1 MGLRPALLAVSLA
14 LAAAAGAGGAG
25 PAPAPCLSVR
35 RYPDGPVL
43 LRIPL
48 PPDGAFALVYRHSVE
63 RTPVVERYRVARGE
77 GPAGQAEPVLVLVLE
92 ASEYRSLGA
101 GLPAEGELREGP
113 EGPVLVIWL
122 RRTMDSLVLRP
133 LPLTEHALRLGDGRR
148 IPLPDG
154 GAALELR
161 PGCEPDEEEG
171 GHA

>member
-1 MGLRPALLAVSLA
+1 MGLCPALLAASLA

-43 LRIPL
+43 LRVPL
-48 PPDGAFALVYRHSVE
+48 PADGAFALVYRHSVE
-63 RTPVVERYRVARGE
+63 RTPVVERYRVAE
-77 GPAGQAEPVLVLVLE
+77 GAGPTGQAEPVLVLE

-101 GLPAEGELREGP
+101 GLPAEGEMREGP
-113 EGPVLVIWL
+113 EGPVLVIAL

-154 GAALELR
+154 GALELR
-161 PGCEPDEEEG
+161 PGCGPEDEEG